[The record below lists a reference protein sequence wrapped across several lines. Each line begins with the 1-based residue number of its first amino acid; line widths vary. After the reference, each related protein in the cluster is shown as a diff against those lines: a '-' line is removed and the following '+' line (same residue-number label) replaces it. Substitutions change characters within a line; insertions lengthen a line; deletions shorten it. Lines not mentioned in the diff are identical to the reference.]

1 MRFPRPGT
9 SQGTALRGNQGPRGS
24 FRLCAS
30 YLSQDPTSDAAA
42 AARVPAPPAVSPRR
56 NRAGRAARA
65 SLAALLDVRP
75 DELLGVLL
83 KHLVDLVED
92 RIHVVSELV
101 LSLPDLLGILWR
113 AVRLLLGAP
122 GRLPLASGVLCRHLE
137 TSVLR
142 GQCPQPQRYLRQRA
156 ARPTLPPAIGMDPEC
171 GRRPAGPGPPGGLRP
186 GPSAP
191 PPARPRS
198 RSDRASRQRAP
209 GSRAAAPGSGRAAGT
224 RGPGCRR

>member
-30 YLSQDPTSDAAA
+30 YLAQDPTADAAA

-65 SLAALLDVRP
+65 SLAALLDVRA

-92 RIHVVSELV
+92 RVHVVGEL
-101 LSLPDLLGILWR
+101 LMPLLDLLGRGGL
-113 AVRLLLGAP
+113 VLLGLLSAP
-122 GRLPLASGVLCRHLE
+122 RRLPLAPGVLRCH
-137 TSVLR
+137 VLF
-142 GQCPQPQRYLRQRA
+142 
-156 ARPTLPPAIGMDPEC
+156 
-171 GRRPAGPGPPGGLRP
+171 LRP
-186 GPSAP
+186 WKEPNNSSNVILAPMSSAQPSAGVSV
-191 PPARPRS
+191 RTHLR
-198 RSDRASRQRAP
+198 
-209 GSRAAAPGSGRAAGT
+209 
-224 RGPGCRR
+224 